1 MINILATG
9 LQEVFKAIWGAI
21 TSKDALVVYI
31 AFLLVLIIIVV
42 IRVLTFDTTRV
53 DTKNDTNVEEIRK
66 TIASEVDKLSSK
78 IDETTTPDSVN
89 VVVNG
94 LATSTNEKGNSVV
107 LDEEEQKE
115 LEKVK
120 GDEKSRF
127 YMLSQIDA

>member
-107 LDEEEQKE
+107 FDEEEH
-115 LEKVK
+115 
-120 GDEKSRF
+120 
-127 YMLSQIDA
+127 